1 MIMGVG
7 AMDAEGTVADSPA
20 DRRWLAAAANLL
32 YEYSFDV
39 LSGATGTRSEN
50 VVYNDILFYFD
61 IAAVMTR
68 KVVYIYLNI
77 VGCKFRRGVF
87 YTANKCQ

>member
-1 MIMGVG
+1 MIMAV

-20 DRRWLAAAANLL
+20 DWRWSAAAANLL

-50 VVYNDILFYFD
+50 VVYNDILYYFD

-68 KVVYIYLNI
+68 KAVYI